1 MILSG
6 TEIKKQVDKN
16 KITIFPFDENCVNP
30 NSYNVEL
37 GEFLK
42 VYQDDV
48 LDSKKQLKTKTIKIP
63 KQGIV
68 LEPNKIYLGCTK
80 EVIGSDYF
88 VPTITGRSSSGR
100 LGLFV
105 QITAD
110 LVDIGYKGKL
120 TFQLHVVQ
128 PLRIYSGMK
137 IGQIMFWKTKG
148 KIKLY
153 NGKYQNSDG
162 PQESKVWKDFENK
175 QKQQ

>member
-42 VYQDDV
+42 VYQDDD

-175 QKQQ
+175 

>member
-48 LDSKKQLKTKTIKIP
+48 LDSKKQLKTKIIKIP

-137 IGQIMFWKTKG
+137 IGQIMFM
-148 KIKLY
+148 
-153 NGKYQNSDG
+153 
-162 PQESKVWKDFENK
+162 
-175 QKQQ
+175 

>member
-16 KITIFPFDENCVNP
+16 KITIFPFDENYVNP

-42 VYQDDV
+42 VYQDDD

-175 QKQQ
+175 